1 MGLQEPSW
9 THDPEPTKEIL
20 QFSFDFHGEDDRIM
34 WLPVQATVTMNGNSA
49 DIECSY
55 NILPIL
61 ELKPCWPF
69 WRNDLYIDSQIL
81 EDQLRDHFSEIYTE
95 FDIEFNRI

>member
-9 THDPEPTKEIL
+9 IHDPEPTQEIL
-20 QFSFDFHGEDDRIM
+20 EFSFDFHTEEGIRIWISVKAM
-34 WLPVQATVTMNGNSA
+34 ITMSGNSA

-55 NILPIL
+55 NLQSPWLPYWN
-61 ELKPCWPF
+61 EK
-69 WRNDLYIDSQIL
+69 YIDPQIL

-95 FDIEFNRI
+95 FEIEFNRI

>member
-9 THDPEPTKEIL
+9 THAPEPTQEIL
-20 QFSFDFHGEDDRIM
+20 KFSFDFHAEEGNRI
-34 WLPVQATVTMNGNSA
+34 WLSVKAMITMTGNSA

-55 NILPIL
+55 ALPFVYPKL
-61 ELKPCWPF
+61 PF
-69 WRNDLYIDSQIL
+69 RFPWWHEKYIDTQIL

-95 FDIEFNRI
+95 FEIEFI

>member
-9 THDPEPTKEIL
+9 THDPEPTQEIL
-20 QFSFDFHGEDDRIM
+20 DFMFDFHNEDGASI
-34 WLPVQATVTMNGNSA
+34 WFPVQATVTMTGNSA

-55 NILPIL
+55 NLESSLPPSWDD
-61 ELKPCWPF
+61 K
-69 WRNDLYIDSQIL
+69 YIDSQIL

>member
-9 THDPEPTKEIL
+9 THDPEPTQEIL
-20 QFSFDFHGEDDRIM
+20 YFSFDFHTEEGKII
-34 WLPVQATVTMNGNSA
+34 WLPVEATVTMNGGGV

-55 NILPIL
+55 DVPPVFFWLIFEKWGDRNI
-61 ELKPCWPF
+61 
-69 WRNDLYIDSQIL
+69 DTQIL